1 MFMEFSDRQKTDT
14 GIKYSDFSLKL
25 SCRSI
30 KIAVE
35 ALIEEIKPVLAEK

>member
-25 SCRSI
+25 SCRGI
-30 KIAVE
+30 KIAE